1 MDGNAIIKIVTDYL
15 RRSTT
20 DYAIMINGEWGCG
33 KTFFVDTDLSKVIM
47 ATTCPNN
54 SETYR
59 PVYYSLFGVSS
70 SDEIS
75 HGIKRQIVI
84 HRANEKEKSKKKK
97 EDAATIT
104 GTTLGIIADLF
115 NVDSKRLL
123 NLYDLKDIPENAVLI
138 FDDLERS
145 KMPLTELLGVINN
158 YAVVDKKKV
167 IVICNETK
175 LEKDFCDFKEKTIR
189 FTLNY
194 SPSQEDV
201 FKNIINT
208 KLEISP
214 SYKTFLED
222 NLPII
227 LETFH
232 KGKCANVRTLIFII
246 DIFEEIYYET
256 KDNEFAQD
264 FLKGFLMF
272 TCIYS
277 IEYKRGTPTD
287 ELSWFADFTCQ
298 YGMSSFLTLAANKE
312 SNKKENEEETFIE
325 YISRYG
331 ENCLKDVIAARSIAE
346 YIQFGNLNKN
356 KFREEQIREGAR
368 YVSLNKTP
376 HGRILSKMMDWRLIG
391 DTELNDV
398 LTDVEHFLRGNKYNA
413 IEISI
418 LYARYLKLK
427 SNNIECKDI
436 DSTIFF
442 EAVDRLKERWVSIAF
457 PEDENGLFKWTKLD
471 NPYNTQYAKLYKYI
485 LKIDKNVTHR
495 RMSGRRMELI
505 YKIRENNL
513 DSLKQYVRGM
523 EHNFLFIQDPDV
535 FWDALSKSSYDIQQY
550 IIELIKE
557 AIADSALHTYE
568 INFIKGFS
576 QHFRDLIIG
585 VNYDFGKFKYKELI
599 FTLNEILRRGTKDRL
614 LNVLDNMKH
623 TENNAFVVMD
633 YVDYTFSFSNEKI
646 NGDGKKSI
654 ETKKILRDLNKKN
667 IEMDDGEVVQYFSN
681 H

>member
-214 SYKTFLED
+214 IYKTFLED

-264 FLKGFLMF
+264 FLKGFLLF

-298 YGMSSFLTLAANKE
+298 YGMSTFLTLAANKE

-331 ENCLKDVIAARSIAE
+331 ENCLKDVIAAKSIAE
-346 YIQFGNLNKN
+346 YIQFGDFNII

-368 YVSLNKTP
+368 YVSLYKTP
-376 HGRILSKMMDWRLIG
+376 HGRILNKMMDWRLIG
-391 DTELNDV
+391 DTELNNV
-398 LTDVEHFLRGNKYNA
+398 LNDVERFLKEDKFNI

-418 LYARYLKLK
+418 LYARYLMLK
-427 SNNIECKDI
+427 CNNIKCKDI

-442 EAVDRLKERWVSIAF
+442 EAVNRLQDNCTSITNSDGSINLFEWHERGCPFDDQYRALCKHIIKIEKNNIQNWESNKSIELLKRIKENEIDSLRRYTRRMDSKQWFFQNPDELWDALQKSSTVIQLYVIDELKEATEKNDYNNYELSFIEGLCKHF
-457 PEDENGLFKWTKLD
+457 NSLLIGKEIDFGLFKYKDLSIRF
-471 NPYNTQYAKLYKYI
+471 NRILQSNAKE
-485 LKIDKNVTHR
+485 NH
-495 RMSGRRMELI
+495 MGE
-505 YKIRENNL
+505 IR
-513 DSLKQYVRGM
+513 K
-523 EHNFLFIQDPDV
+523 
-535 FWDALSKSSYDIQQY
+535 
-550 IIELIKE
+550 
-557 AIADSALHTYE
+557 
-568 INFIKGFS
+568 
-576 QHFRDLIIG
+576 
-585 VNYDFGKFKYKELI
+585 
-599 FTLNEILRRGTKDRL
+599 
-614 LNVLDNMKH
+614 
-623 TENNAFVVMD
+623 
-633 YVDYTFSFSNEKI
+633 
-646 NGDGKKSI
+646 
-654 ETKKILRDLNKKN
+654 
-667 IEMDDGEVVQYFSN
+667 
-681 H
+681 